1 MPARGPA
8 MSVNETFETPGGSLV
23 EITHTDA
30 TDDEDI
36 PHDRAYECT
45 LTGPGGRELLYATNK
60 GGVSHR
66 HAAGVG
72 GSVDL
77 YSTARPSWR
86 EHLDQFLERVEE
98 LDNSIG

>member
-1 MPARGPA
+1 MN
-8 MSVNETFETPGGSLV
+8 MSSVNDTYETPGGSLI

-66 HAAGVG
+66 YHASVSDA
-72 GSVDL
+72 VDL
-77 YSTARPSWR
+77 YSTPRQSWR
-86 EHLDQFLERVEE
+86 EHLDQFLDMVEE
-98 LDNSIG
+98 LDDSVG

>member
-1 MPARGPA
+1 MT
-8 MSVNETFETPGGSLV
+8 SVTDTYETPGGSLV

-60 GGVSHR
+60 GGVSYR
-66 HAAGVG
+66 CHA
-72 GSVDL
+72 SVSGTVTL
-77 YSTARPSWR
+77 YSNPRQSWQ
-86 EHLDQFLERVEE
+86 EHLAQFLERVEK
-98 LDNSIG
+98 LDPSVP